1 MNEVQR
7 YASQISSSYKLW
19 SCDQICDFLSVIGM
33 NQYRKVFTK
42 NAIAGD
48 VIDDL
53 TLDLLKDIG
62 ISALGDR
69 IRIMNSLKTIKS
81 FYSQKENGPYCND
94 NHAESLNSV
103 NAPLTQEKTPTV
115 SKKQKP
121 SSISIKS
128 GPAEAQFLTD
138 NSSSD
143 TKSPLSPLSFGN
155 KSGSLLSASPVYSSF
170 FGSFSLSKQSSS
182 LTAQTSASQLTIQS
196 SPVTLHNEQDVMS
209 LDKVKSTCIRVIKD
223 EHNSH
228 IINIQN
234 LTDVA
239 QVRAKVFKKFGIV
252 PDLWKEYAMF
262 CLNSDGNPSLLDD
275 DQLWDICKSDPPRHE
290 RQRLILQKVFHM
302 KDSGKK
308 NHQQLLKNCFKK
320 LDSIMG
326 GSISDDVLKQEMH
339 FPQERPS
346 SQEIAVN
353 MEHFFPELF
362 KSTTTKQ
369 SWDVNRPMSLSD
381 NYRSRL
387 LSDLQLKTR
396 SNSLFTLELAD
407 YDEDSDAE
415 NYVHDEAAE
424 LPVVE
429 EEWCTDISRI
439 ADAFNNNQIEDGP
452 TGEHNFAL
460 GNVIGK
466 GKCATVFYGV
476 NLENQQ
482 IMAVKQVVLGSQSGL
497 RPQHQKQKKEMAE
510 MLKKEIYILQSLD
523 HDNIVKCLGH
533 QFQNGVLTM
542 LMEYVSGGSIA
553 SLVARQGPLNMEL
566 CRSYASQI
574 VNGLIY
580 LHEQGIIHRDIKG
593 ANILVTSDDI
603 IKISDFGVSK
613 LVDQVGVDQRC
624 SVKGSVFWM
633 CPELVTRNYLTT
645 KVDVWSLGCVV
656 IEMATGR
663 RPWMPLDPMQA
674 MYCIGNGKLTP
685 YTYLLERGD
694 DTQSN
699 IQLLKTCDAACS
711 FIDIC
716 TQVDPT
722 NRPYANELI
731 SHQFLHMVEQCNR

>member
-1 MNEVQR
+1 MNELQK
-7 YASQISSSYKLW
+7 YISEITSSYQLW
-19 SCDQICDFLSVIGM
+19 SCEQVCDLLSVIGM
-33 NQYRKVFTK
+33 DRYRQVFTD

-69 IRIMNSLKTIKS
+69 IRIMNSLKIVKS
-81 FYSQKENGPYCND
+81 FYSEKDINQTTCNGI
-94 NHAESLNSV
+94 HGGFSLN
-103 NAPLTQEKTPTV
+103 APYTHEKTPTV

-170 FGSFSLSKQSSS
+170 FGSFSLSKQTSSQS
-182 LTAQTSASQLTIQS
+182 AQTSVSQLSIQS
-196 SPVTLHNEQDVMS
+196 PATLHNEQDVMS

-239 QVRAKVFKKFGIV
+239 EIRAKVFKKFGIV
-252 PDLWKEYAMF
+252 PDHQKEYAMF

-275 DQLWDICKSDPPRHE
+275 DQLWDICRSDPPRHE
-290 RQRLILQKVFHM
+290 RQRLIVQKVFHM

-308 NHQQLLKNCFKK
+308 NHQQLLKNRFKK
-320 LDSIMG
+320 LDSMMG
-326 GSISDDVLKQEMH
+326 LSISDEVLKQEMH

-353 MEHFFPELF
+353 MEHFFPDLF
-362 KSTTTKQ
+362 KSTTIKQ
-369 SWDVNRPMSLSD
+369 SWDLNRPMSLSD

-396 SNSLFTLELAD
+396 SNSLFTLELTD
-407 YDEDSDAE
+407 YDQDSDDQ
-415 NYVHDEAAE
+415 NQLYDDDAAE

-439 ADAFNNNQIEDGP
+439 ADAFNNNSIGDNC

-497 RPQHQKQKKEMAE
+497 KPQHQKQKKEMAE
-510 MLKKEIYILQSLD
+510 MLKKEIFILQSLD

-542 LMEYVSGGSIA
+542 LLEYVSGGSIA
-553 SLVARQGPLNMEL
+553 SLVARQGPLDMEL
-566 CRSYASQI
+566 CRSYARQI

-613 LVDQVGVDQRC
+613 LVDQVGVEQRC

-694 DTQSN
+694 DTLSN
-699 IQLLKTCDAACS
+699 MQLLRTSADACS

-731 SHQFLHMVEQCNR
+731 NHLFLQTVDYCNR